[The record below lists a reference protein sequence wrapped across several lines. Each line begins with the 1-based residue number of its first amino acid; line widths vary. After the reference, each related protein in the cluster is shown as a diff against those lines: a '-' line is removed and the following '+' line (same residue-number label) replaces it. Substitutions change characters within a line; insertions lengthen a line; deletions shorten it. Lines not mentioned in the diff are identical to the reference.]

1 MIGGIF
7 GKATEVPE
15 TWDRF
20 SNLNISGAWNES
32 DFDEVTASAR
42 RLGMTVENDGERIV
56 LWRSKSCNGWFMLN
70 KRGKELATEFLEGV
84 S

>member
-20 SNLNISGAWNES
+20 SNLNISGAWEQGDWS
-32 DFDEVTASAR
+32 DVFALAS
-42 RLGMTVENDGERIV
+42 RLGVNYEDEGDTVVMWKG
-56 LWRSKSCNGWFMLN
+56 RSQGRFLN
-70 KRGKELATEFLEGV
+70 VKGGVKEAREFLEGV
-84 S
+84 Y